1 MTCEGEEELGRA
13 VLHSHRRKLFER
25 VRPGCVHVH
34 VACHVMLEMS
44 CPCHL
49 CEMGMGI
56 CMLHVHRCM
65 CPVRMCGSYELGDI
79 RCEVRVGKFTSRLSI
94 LQRSLEPF
102 RSRTPA

>member
-56 CMLHVHRCM
+56 CMLHVH
-65 CPVRMCGSYELGDI
+65 
-79 RCEVRVGKFTSRLSI
+79 SRL
-94 LQRSLEPF
+94 LAEAALDLLGEARPAPERLLLEP
-102 RSRTPA
+102 S